1 MEFQTLFVLPD
12 GSEIAT
18 IKATVIS
25 ATAIINS
32 LINSI
37 ELILVLFRNGQV
49 RWLHQRKHSCSSQN
63 DSYHKCCDDGSR
75 VVAHGVVLSAI
86 RLAECKG
93 M

>member
-1 MEFQTLFVLPD
+1 MEFQTLFILSD
-12 GSEIAT
+12 GNEIAT
-18 IKATVIS
+18 IRATVIS

-37 ELILVLFRNGQV
+37 GLILVLFRDRQV

-63 DSYHKCCDDGSR
+63 DSHHKGCDDSSR
-75 VVAHGVVLSAI
+75 VVAHEVKLSTA
-86 RLAECKG
+86 RLAECNG